1 MWPIK
6 SEGNSTFKAQELV
19 RETEYE
25 YEYELNYLPRRL
37 VGHYDDGQI
46 CHPRPGQVERP
57 EEADGVVDQ
66 VYLVKPWPP
75 QDQFH
80 SQHVGKLP
88 GRWR

>member
-1 MWPIK
+1 MVGHFVLLIYYILIFSVWPIK

-46 CHPRPGQVERP
+46 CHPCPCQVGSR
-57 EEADGVVDQ
+57 
-66 VYLVKPWPP
+66 W
-75 QDQFH
+75 
-80 SQHVGKLP
+80 
-88 GRWR
+88 GRRSSLFG

>member
-1 MWPIK
+1 M
-6 SEGNSTFKAQELV
+6 NSIIYPEDWSD
-19 RETEYE
+19 
-25 YEYELNYLPRRL
+25 
-37 VGHYDDGQI
+37 DDGQI
-46 CHPRPGQVERP
+46 CHPCPGQVERH